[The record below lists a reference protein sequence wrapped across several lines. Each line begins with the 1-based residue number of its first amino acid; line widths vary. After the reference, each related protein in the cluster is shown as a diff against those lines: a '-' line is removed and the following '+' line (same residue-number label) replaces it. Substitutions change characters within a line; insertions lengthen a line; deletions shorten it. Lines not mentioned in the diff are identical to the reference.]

1 MHHIPSELHY
11 TSTHEWVRLEDNNEV
26 VIGITHHAQRLLRDM
41 VFVEL
46 PEVGRVLIEG
56 DDAAVVE
63 SVKAATDVFSPVS
76 GEILAVNE
84 ELEATP
90 EQINDDPYGAGWL
103 FRLRMTEPDQ
113 LDGLMAADEYI
124 ELVRNELA
132 QEQ

>member
-113 LDGLMAADEYI
+113 LDGLMAADEYM

>member
-11 TSTHEWVRLEDNNEV
+11 TSTHEWVRLEDHNEV

-113 LDGLMAADEYI
+113 LDGLMAADEYM

>member
-84 ELEATP
+84 ELEATQ

-113 LDGLMAADEYI
+113 LDGLMAADEYM